1 MRAAV
6 EGLRAVE
13 AIVDELAKVG
23 SESADP
29 DTSDDG
35 RQRIEVE

>member
-13 AIVDELAKVG
+13 AIVDELAKIG
-23 SESADP
+23 SESSKSDS
-29 DTSDDG
+29 TDDG

>member
-13 AIVDELAKVG
+13 AVVDELAKMG
-23 SESADP
+23 SESGEADGA
-29 DTSDDG
+29 DNG